1 MSEINDL
8 IDDDI
13 EIETG
18 DLNRNNGNFVQ
29 YSKDHHLETVADYS
43 AYAQEHHLKM
53 RNLGVVVT
61 LEILNTGS
69 HFSQENYN
77 LAILY
82 LLLLL
87 VFTVLAIINL

>member
-1 MSEINDL
+1 M
-8 IDDDI
+8 
-13 EIETG
+13 
-18 DLNRNNGNFVQ
+18 
-29 YSKDHHLETVADYS
+29 
-43 AYAQEHHLKM
+43 
-53 RNLGVVVT
+53 GVVVT

-87 VFTVLAIINL
+87 VFIVLATINFKKYKED